1 MRRMLEGAGE
11 PIGSERVFKSFGAF
25 SFNAGRVTGA
35 SAPPPGAAEP
45 QSTLPDPPRA
55 EIPAG
60 GGPLGYIKRVV
71 VMVVGGTVLA
81 IGVALIVLPGP
92 AFIVIPLGLA
102 ILAIEFAWAR
112 RWLRSARAILPL
124 NSKNDSSTTKK
135 RVQSVR
141 RSVAFLL
148 RQVRRS
154 VCLPARKQQQE
165 NERIET

>member
-45 QSTLPDPPRA
+45 QSTLPDPPRG

-112 RWLRSARAILPL
+112 RWLRSARAILSL

-141 RSVAFLL
+141 RSIAFLL

-154 VCLPARKQQQE
+154 VCLPQE
-165 NERIET
+165 NNNKKMKG